1 MYRLKKQGITRE
13 TVSRVEADALLRCGY
28 TLEGPGAAMGTS
40 TDLQELNIKALY
52 QMCKARGL
60 EIPKGSKKGDLIA
73 LLGGGGGDDP
83 E

>member
-13 TVSRVEADALLRCGY
+13 TVSRIEADALLRRGY
-28 TLEGPGAAMGTS
+28 TLEKDGAARETS
-40 TDLQELNIKALY
+40 PDLQELSIKALY

-73 LLGGGGGDDP
+73 LLGGGNGDDS